1 MTGNRERSEKFLNRE
16 LPVFAFFLL
25 LSFVF
30 WYLNELSKELQGSIN
45 YPVRYIN
52 PPRDRIVTGD
62 LPDKLEMDLRGPGY
76 SILKVK
82 LSGSR
87 APVVIDFSKVAPR
100 RIPGQQPKYY
110 LVTSGLISNVSKQ
123 LHADFDILAIHPD
136 TLFFGYDR
144 LVTKK
149 MPVIPRLKVEAPEGR
164 KVIIVADPDSIT
176 VTGPQHVLEL
186 LEGIPTRQRTFT
198 RMNGNF
204 KSKVPIECPEYLQT
218 SQKRVTVEV
227 TVTGKTNSSYGQGK
241 NASPAASSG
250 QGTNAVHAVSSGQGS

>member
-1 MTGNRERSEKFLNRE
+1 MTGKRERSEKFLNRE

-25 LSFVF
+25 LSFIF
-30 WYLNELSKELQGSIN
+30 WYLNELSKELQGTIN

-100 RIPGQQPKYY
+100 RIPGQQPRYY
-110 LVTSGLISNVSKQ
+110 LVTSGLISNFSKQ

-144 LVTKK
+144 LVTRR
-149 MPVIPRLKVEAPEGR
+149 MPVIPKLNIEAPAGK

-176 VTGPQHVLEL
+176 VTGPQHILEAL
-186 LEGIPTRQRTFT
+186 DGIPTRQRTYK
-198 RMNGNF
+198 RLDENF
-204 KSKVPIECPEYLQT
+204 KSKIPIECPEYLQT
-218 SQKRVTVEV
+218 SQKRVTLEV
-227 TVTGKTNSSYGQGK
+227 TVTEKPDSI
-241 NASPAASSG
+241 SG
-250 QGTNAVHAVSSGQGS
+250 QKHSGEKRTARTQASRHGG

>member
-1 MTGNRERSEKFLNRE
+1 MSGKREWAEKFLNRE
-16 LPVFAFFLL
+16 IPVFAFFLL

-52 PPRDRIVTGD
+52 PPKDRIVTGD

-100 RIPGQQPKYY
+100 RIPGQLPRYY
-110 LVTSGLISNVSKQ
+110 LVTSGLMSNFSKQ

-136 TLFFGYDR
+136 TLFFGYDKI
-144 LVTKK
+144 VTRRV
-149 MPVIPRLKVEAPEGR
+149 PVIPNMKVEPAADN
-164 KVIIVADPDSIT
+164 KVILAADPDSIT
-176 VTGPQHVLEL
+176 VTGPQHVFDTLS
-186 LEGIPTRQRTFT
+186 GIPTKYRSFK
-198 RMNGNF
+198 RMNENF
-204 KSKVPIECPEYLQT
+204 KSKVPIDCPEYLQT
-218 SQKRVTVEV
+218 EQKRVTVEV
-227 TVTGKTNSSYGQGK
+227 TVTGSLKTSSDPTK
-241 NASPAASSG
+241 L
-250 QGTNAVHAVSSGQGS
+250 

>member
-1 MTGNRERSEKFLNRE
+1 MIMKGKRERSEKFLNRE

-52 PPRDRIVTGD
+52 PPKDRIVTGH

-100 RIPGQQPKYY
+100 RIPGQLPRYY
-110 LVTSGLISNVSKQ
+110 LVTSGLMSNFSKQ

-136 TLFFGYDR
+136 TLFFGYDKVITR
-144 LVTKK
+144 KV
-149 MPVIPRLKVEAPEGR
+149 PVIPNIKVEPAGGK
-164 KVIIVADPDSIT
+164 KVIIVTDPDSIT
-176 VTGPQHVLEL
+176 VTGPQHVFDTLA
-186 LEGIPTRQRTFT
+186 GIPTKFRSFK
-198 RMNGNF
+198 RMNENF
-204 KSKVPIECPEYLQT
+204 RAKIPIECPEYLQT
-218 SQKRVTVEV
+218 AQKRVNVEV
-227 TVTGKTNSSYGQGK
+227 TVTGRST
-241 NASPAASSG
+241 AL
-250 QGTNAVHAVSSGQGS
+250 

>member
-1 MTGNRERSEKFLNRE
+1 MIMKGKREQSEKFLNRE

-52 PPRDRIVTGD
+52 PPKDRIVTGH

-100 RIPGQQPKYY
+100 RIPGQLPRYY
-110 LVTSGLISNVSKQ
+110 LVTSGLMSNFSKQ

-136 TLFFGYDR
+136 TLFFGYDKVITR
-144 LVTKK
+144 KV
-149 MPVIPRLKVEAPEGR
+149 PVIPNIKVEPAGGK
-164 KVIIVADPDSIT
+164 KVIIVTDPDSIT
-176 VTGPQHVLEL
+176 VTGPQHVFDTLA
-186 LEGIPTRQRTFT
+186 GIPTKFRSFK
-198 RMNGNF
+198 RMNENF
-204 KSKVPIECPEYLQT
+204 RAKIPIECPEYLQT
-218 SQKRVTVEV
+218 AQKRVNVEV
-227 TVTGKTNSSYGQGK
+227 TVTGRST
-241 NASPAASSG
+241 AL
-250 QGTNAVHAVSSGQGS
+250 

>member
-1 MTGNRERSEKFLNRE
+1 MSGKREWAEKFLNRE
-16 LPVFAFFLL
+16 IPVFAFFLL

-52 PPRDRIVTGD
+52 PPKDRIVTGD

-100 RIPGQQPKYY
+100 RIPGQLPRYY
-110 LVTSGLISNVSKQ
+110 LVTSGLMGNFSKQ

-136 TLFFGYDR
+136 TLFFGYDK
-144 LVTKK
+144 LVTRK
-149 MPVIPRLKVEAPEGR
+149 MPVIPNLRVEPALGK
-164 KVIIVADPDSIT
+164 KVIIVADPDSIP
-176 VTGPQHVLEL
+176 VTGPQHVLDTL
-186 LEGIPTRQRTFT
+186 HGIPTKHRSFK
-198 RMNGNF
+198 RMNENF
-204 KSKVPIECPEYLQT
+204 RSRIPIECPEYLQT

-227 TVTGKTNSSYGQGK
+227 TVSGRPASYSGGKQTGEKP
-241 NASPAASSG
+241 PAIKAGGTGGSG
-250 QGTNAVHAVSSGQGS
+250 SGS

>member
-1 MTGNRERSEKFLNRE
+1 MNDNREKSEKFLNRE

-100 RIPGQQPKYY
+100 RIPGQQPRYF
-110 LVTSGLISNVSKQ
+110 LVTSGLTNNFSKQ

-144 LVTKK
+144 LVTRK
-149 MPVIPRLKVEAPEGR
+149 MPVIPRLKVDTPEGR

-176 VTGPQHVLEL
+176 VTGPQHVLDL
-186 LEGIPTRQRTFT
+186 LEGIPTRQRTFN
-198 RMNGNF
+198 RMNQNF
-204 KSKVPIECPEYLQT
+204 KAKVPIDCPEYLQT
-218 SQKRVTVEV
+218 GQKRVTIEV
-227 TVTGKTNSSYGQGK
+227 TVTGKEST
-241 NASPAASSG
+241 SSG
-250 QGTNAVHAVSSGQGS
+250 LRQTKGRRAAQAHSSGMGG

>member
-1 MTGNRERSEKFLNRE
+1 MITKDKRERSEKFLNRE

-52 PPRDRIVTGD
+52 PPKDRIVTGH

-100 RIPGQQPKYY
+100 RIPGQLPRYY
-110 LVTSGLISNVSKQ
+110 LVTSGLMSNFSKQ

-136 TLFFGYDR
+136 TLFFGYDKVITR
-144 LVTKK
+144 KV
-149 MPVIPRLKVEAPEGR
+149 PVIPNIKVEPAGGK
-164 KVIIVADPDSIT
+164 KVIIVTDPDSIT
-176 VTGPQHVLEL
+176 VTGPQHVFDTLA
-186 LEGIPTRQRTFT
+186 GIPTKFRSFK
-198 RMNGNF
+198 RMNENF
-204 KSKVPIECPEYLQT
+204 RAKIPIECPEYLQT
-218 SQKRVTVEV
+218 AQKRVNVEV
-227 TVTGKTNSSYGQGK
+227 TVTGRST
-241 NASPAASSG
+241 AL
-250 QGTNAVHAVSSGQGS
+250 